1 MPRTAYNSLVRKF
14 AAIGL
19 VLGVGLV
26 LTGCETEPPP
36 DPNDPAEVGI
46 LQPIVMQRQLKW
58 ASDAAN
64 ARVASGE
71 WTESFAKQRVSEYA
85 EQLIEKTPIE
95 KIPAGK
101 AWEYAD
107 IFRTAQRWK
116 EAVPLFEKAITE
128 AKTEDRRVN
137 DTLRLAHCFAAL
149 GRVEEAIT
157 TARKAFTAPNHET
170 APLLPAIYLEIVPAG
185 RGKGKDKKLAQLI
198 KDCLPIWQA
207 TVVDPSKDSG
217 KQFAMARNHHIS
229 QALKLAGDLERGKP

>member
-1 MPRTAYNSLVRKF
+1 MRKF

-19 VLGVGLV
+19 VLAVSFG

-64 ARVASGE
+64 ARVATGE

-85 EQLIEKTPIE
+85 EQLIESTPIE

-101 AWEYAD
+101 TWEYAE

-116 EAVPLFEKAITE
+116 EAVPLFEKAIAE

-137 DTLRLAHCFAAL
+137 DTLRLAHCLANL
-149 GRVEEAIT
+149 GKVDEAIE
-157 TARKAFTAPNHET
+157 TARKTFTAPNHET
-170 APLLPAIYLEIVPAG
+170 APLLPAIYLEIVPAA
-185 RGKGKDKKLAQLI
+185 RGKGKDKELAKLI
-198 KDCLPIWQA
+198 KDCLPVWQA
-207 TVVDPSKDSG
+207 TVVDTSKDSG
-217 KQFAMARNHHIS
+217 QQFAMAKNHHIS
-229 QALKLAGDLERGKP
+229 RALKLAGDLERGTP